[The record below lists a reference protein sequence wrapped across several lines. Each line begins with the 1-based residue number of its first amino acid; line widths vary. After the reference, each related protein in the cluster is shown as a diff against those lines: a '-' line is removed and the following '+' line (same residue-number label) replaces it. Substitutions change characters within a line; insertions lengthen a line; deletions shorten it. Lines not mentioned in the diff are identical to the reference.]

1 MEDETRHAR
10 GGLGLHQHAVIAND
24 AARNFLGRVVRAG
37 KAGHGGFLYAPI
49 ASAFVRAVAT
59 SDVPAICLAAI
70 QPKVSAGPSVIPP
83 PG

>member
-10 GGLGLHQHAVIAND
+10 GGLGVEIGRRLVEAD
-24 AARNFLGRVVRAG
+24 GFLSKVVRAG

-49 ASAFVRAVAT
+49 ASAFVRALAN
-59 SDVPAICLAAI
+59 SAAPAICLAAI